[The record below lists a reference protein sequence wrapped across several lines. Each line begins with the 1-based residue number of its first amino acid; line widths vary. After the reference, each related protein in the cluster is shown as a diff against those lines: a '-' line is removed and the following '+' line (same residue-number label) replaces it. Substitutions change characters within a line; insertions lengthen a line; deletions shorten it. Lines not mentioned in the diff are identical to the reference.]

1 MPQAIPVPDNAA
13 ALAALR
19 AMVRERS
26 VMAGLEAFHASLGDV
41 FRLNLPGFA
50 PVFLIGPAAN
60 RFVLVTARDQLR
72 WRLESDPID
81 RLLRDGLLV
90 TDGML
95 HDDMRRVMSPALH
108 RQALPGYVAQMV
120 HITDAITARW
130 PHLDQ
135 PLVLLDEIRRIA
147 LPILTGTLF
156 DVDILPDLNTLWD
169 AVLKLLKFISPGAW
183 LVWPGVPRP
192 GYGWAQ
198 RQIDDWLYRLV
209 RERRASIHARE
220 DCTDLLSILVAAPGV
235 SDDMIRDQLLT
246 MVIAGHDTST
256 AMLAWTFALLGQ
268 HPDVM
273 ARAQAEVD
281 AVIGADDPGVAHL
294 DRLDVL
300 DRVLKES
307 LRLFP
312 PAHLGNR
319 LAVEDLEF
327 EDYRIP
333 AGSRVVYSPYLT
345 HRHPALWDDP
355 ARFDPDR
362 FLPERSQDR
371 PHYAYVPFGGGAR
384 TCIGMPFAQV
394 ESKIV
399 LARLLQRFTFALE
412 PGPIRV
418 YMGATLEPRMGGAG
432 LRVRVHPRS

>member
-1 MPQAIPVPDNAA
+1 MTQTIPVPDNVT

-19 AMVRERS
+19 AMIRERS
-26 VMAGLEAFHASLGDV
+26 VMAGLEAFHAGLGDV

-50 PVFLIGPAAN
+50 PVFLIGPEAN
-60 RFVLVTARDQLR
+60 RFVLVSARDDLR

-81 RLLRDGLLV
+81 RLLRTGLLV
-90 TDGML
+90 TDGAL
-95 HDDMRRVMSPALH
+95 HDGMRRTMSPALH

-120 HITDAITARW
+120 HTTDAISARW
-130 PHLDQ
+130 GHLGQ
-135 PLVLLDEIRRIA
+135 PLDLLDEIRRIA
-147 LPILTGTLF
+147 LPILTGTMF
-156 DVDILPDLNTLWD
+156 DVNVLPDLNTLWD
-169 AVLKLLKFISPGAW
+169 AVLKLLKYISPGAW
-183 LVWPGVPRP
+183 LVWPGAPRP
-192 GYGWAQ
+192 GYGWAM
-198 RQIDDWLYRLV
+198 RQVDDWLYRLI
-209 RERRASIHARE
+209 RERRATIHTRE
-220 DCTDLLSILVAAPGV
+220 HCADLLSILVTAPGV
-235 SDDMIRDQLLT
+235 TDDMIRDQLLT

-268 HPDVM
+268 HPDAL

-281 AVIGADDPGVAHL
+281 AVVGAGDPGMEHL
-294 DRLDVL
+294 DRLDYL

-307 LRLFP
+307 MRFYP

-319 LAVEDLEF
+319 LAAADLDF
-327 EDYRIP
+327 EGYHIP

-355 ARFDPDR
+355 LRFDPDR
-362 FLPERSQDR
+362 WLPERGADR

-394 ESKIV
+394 EGKIV
-399 LARLLQRFTFALE
+399 LARLLQRFTFALV

-418 YMGATLEPRMGGAG
+418 YMGATLEPRMNGAG
-432 LRVRVHPRS
+432 LRMHVRARG